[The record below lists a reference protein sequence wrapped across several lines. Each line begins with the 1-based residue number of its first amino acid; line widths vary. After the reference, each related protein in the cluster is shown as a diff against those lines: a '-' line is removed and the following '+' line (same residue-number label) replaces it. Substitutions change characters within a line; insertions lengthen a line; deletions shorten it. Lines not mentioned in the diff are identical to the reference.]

1 MRNRAGFWAII
12 ALSAYVTL
20 CSVAGIF
27 VAEIAY
33 HPQRR
38 PVPTEDVSIQR
49 AGLSFSDNFKNVA
62 ISTSGGVILRAWLIR
77 PNQLNGDAVI
87 LLHGLSD
94 NRLGMSGYA
103 RLLLARGYTVLM
115 PDARAHGSSDG
126 SLATYGLLERYDIH
140 DWVEWIELG
149 ERPKCIFGLGESMG
163 QPSYYRPW
171 RSSTGS
177 ALSQPSLPFRT
188 FVRLLT
194 TVSANSFTLDRG
206 LDGQF
211 FDLW

>member
-62 ISTSGGVILRAWLIR
+62 ISTSDGVILRAWLIR

-103 RLLLARGYTVLM
+103 RLLLARGYTVMM

-163 QPSYYRPW
+163 AAQLLQ
-171 RSSTGS
+171 
-177 ALSQPSLPFRT
+177 ALAVEHRFCAVAAESPFSNFREI
-188 FVRLLT
+188 
-194 TVSANSFTLDRG
+194 AYDRV
-206 LDGQF
+206 GQF
-211 FDLW
+211 LHTGPW